1 MILTVFSFVF
11 STLAYFTDTTEFKN
25 NTMTTGSASV
35 EIINLTYQHGSDTV
49 VSPDAAIRIFPGYEV
64 SKTVSARNTGDISL
78 FIRVKIEVDITLAG
92 AAVGRE
98 SEIDT
103 SLVGYNI
110 DEEHWMLHTDGY
122 YYYRTTLRRGM
133 EAEPLFTTVKFSEK
147 MGNLYKDST
156 IKFKVR
162 MEVVSTNGNGTD
174 PINALGW
181 STPIVI
187 GGDS

>member
-1 MILTVFSFVF
+1 
-11 STLAYFTDTTEFKN
+11 
-25 NTMTTGSASV
+25 
-35 EIINLTYQHGSDTV
+35 
-49 VSPDAAIRIFPGYEV
+49 
-64 SKTVSARNTGDISL
+64 
-78 FIRVKIEVDITLAG
+78 
-92 AAVGRE
+92 
-98 SEIDT
+98 
-103 SLVGYNI
+103 
-110 DEEHWMLHTDGY
+110 MLHTDGY

-174 PINALGW
+174 PIDALGW